1 MRKSIIIVCA
11 LVFLVLLVSFCYNRA
26 CTSVWA
32 LPFIRGREVA
42 IFKATSKSDSA
53 EKYYTV
59 FANGSVAETTPHDLA
74 SNPLYYNFDYSLSQT
89 DITFTSVDIE
99 HAIPTEYDEN
109 TKRPTKY
116 IYIDAQGNEYNE
128 FPKFADDKLLAIQD
142 DLFEQLSHEREGSKQ
157 FFRDRDTI
165 FVVRLNDC
173 GWTSYY
179 QIYAYDINT
188 RELRSIAI
196 TPTTETI
203 DWIYSK

>member
-1 MRKSIIIVCA
+1 MRKSIIIASV
-11 LVFLVLLVSFCYNRA
+11 LVFLVLLGSFCYNKI

-32 LPFIRGREVA
+32 APFIHGREVA
-42 IFKATSKSDSA
+42 VFKATSRSDSA

-59 FANGSVAETTPHDLA
+59 FANGSVAEITSHDLIP
-74 SNPLYYNFDYSLSQT
+74 NPLYYNFDYSLSQT

-109 TKRPTKY
+109 MRRPTKY
-116 IYIDAQGNEYNE
+116 VYIDAQGNEYNE
-128 FPKFADDKLLAIQD
+128 FPRLADDKLLAIQD
-142 DLFEQLSHEREGSKQ
+142 DLFERLSHERWGSKQ

-179 QIYAYDINT
+179 QIYTYDINT
-188 RELRSIAI
+188 HKFRSIAI
-196 TPTTETI
+196 ISTAETI
-203 DWIYSK
+203 DWIYAK